1 MSATDLETARRAVLE
16 AMQVADAAARV
27 VGAHTRVVSG
37 WLHREDGSWASVDE
51 RGRVGPVFAVGP
63 VDDSDQRDL
72 FGEADAAL
80 AVLGEP
86 VVIDVDPLYSPAL
99 RHVLEVAERV
109 AAGAG
114 AATVEIAHVEIAL
127 ARHRDQSADGQ
138 SCQP

>member
-1 MSATDLETARRAVLE
+1 M
-16 AMQVADAAARV
+16 
-27 VGAHTRVVSG
+27 
-37 WLHREDGSWASVDE
+37 
-51 RGRVGPVFAVGP
+51 FAVGP